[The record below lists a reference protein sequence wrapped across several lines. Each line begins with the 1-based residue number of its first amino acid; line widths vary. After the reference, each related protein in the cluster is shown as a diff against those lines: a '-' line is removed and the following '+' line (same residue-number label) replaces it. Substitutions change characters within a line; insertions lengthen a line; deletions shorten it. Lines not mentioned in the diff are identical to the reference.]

1 MIPDYVIGLWIGGG
15 LGFVI
20 GLVLLAVARA
30 ADRKNYIV
38 QRATPMPLSLVNER
52 DDVWLRGRAECDSP
66 LSAPHFDTAC
76 LYFSYKLEERVT
88 RTRST
93 KNGTR
98 TSTSWETRERLSG
111 AADFRL
117 RDGDNTI
124 DIDGTGADFRDL
136 EKLSE
141 RRGKWR
147 HSVSYMPYPT
157 ELSAIGSVSERRERL
172 ESYANIP
179 LIVTHKTRAEFVK
192 AAERSETLM
201 RFFGFL
207 LVWAGAGAGLY
218 GLFDYASWPV
228 ATSWNFAW
236 ETLGAGVGAGT
247 GVFVPIWAIYIY
259 NTFLA
264 YSVRVE
270 NSWRQIDV
278 DIKMRY
284 DLVPNLVAAVK
295 GYLEHEKSILERLTS
310 VRSEAVSG
318 GRAGRI
324 AAEGRAA
331 EAVAELAVVVE
342 RYPDLK
348 SQPVVARLMRE
359 ITALEEKIAHGRST
373 YNEAVREYNENVMC
387 FPRALIARAAG
398 FKAHTFFAVDTA
410 ERHAPSVAS
419 AG

>member
-1 MIPDYVIGLWIGGG
+1 LIPEHILCLWIGGG
-15 LGFVI
+15 IGFLLGLI
-20 GLVLLAVARA
+20 LLWLARA
-30 ADRKNYIV
+30 ADRKNYII

-52 DDVWLRGRAECDSP
+52 DDVWLRGRAECDQP
-66 LSAPHFDTAC
+66 LSAPHFDFSC
-76 LYFSYKLEERVT
+76 IYFAYKLEERVR
-88 RTRST
+88 RTRVT
-93 KNGTR
+93 KKGTQ
-98 TSTSWETRERLSG
+98 TYYTWETRERSSG

-117 RDGDNTI
+117 RDGEETI

-136 EKLSE
+136 ESRTE
-141 RRGKWR
+141 RLGSWR

-157 ELSAIGSVSERRERL
+157 DLSAVGSVSERRERL

-179 LIVTHKTRAEFVK
+179 LIVTRKTREEFVK
-192 AAERSETLM
+192 AAELRESLM

-218 GLFDYASWPV
+218 GLFDYLSWPK
-228 ATSWNFAW
+228 ATSGRFAW
-236 ETLGAGVGAGT
+236 ETLAAGAGAGT
-247 GVFVPIWAIYIY
+247 GVFAPIWAVYIY

-270 NSWRQIDV
+270 NAWRQIDV
-278 DIKMRY
+278 DLKMRY

-295 GYLEHEKSILERLTS
+295 GYLKHEKSLLERLATI
-310 VRSEAVSG
+310 RSEAISG

-331 EAVAELAVVVE
+331 KAVLDVTAVVE

-359 ITALEEKIAHGRST
+359 LTALEEKIAHGRST

-387 FPRALIARAAG
+387 FPRSLIARAAG
-398 FKAHTFFAVDTA
+398 FKAHGFFQVGSA
-410 ERHAPSVAS
+410 EDREPVSVS
-419 AG
+419 S